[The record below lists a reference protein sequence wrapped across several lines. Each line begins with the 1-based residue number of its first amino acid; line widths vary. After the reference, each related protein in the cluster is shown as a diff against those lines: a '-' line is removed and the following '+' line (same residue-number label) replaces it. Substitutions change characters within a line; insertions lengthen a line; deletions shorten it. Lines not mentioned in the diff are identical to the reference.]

1 MESLICGY
9 AGSETYTG
17 MPRPAA
23 RRLDRPSDVLLPDAG
38 VVGRREVAAGPPV
51 EGPAGFR

>member
-38 VVGRREVAAGPPV
+38 VVGRREVAAGPPI